1 MPNTVTIPADRY
13 EELIR
18 TETRVQ
24 TIISYLRVEDCLSVD
39 KLMTL
44 LGCHVPK
51 RKEKTYE
58 EVCEMDTDL

>member
-24 TIISYLRVEDCLSVD
+24 TIISYLRVEGYLSVD
-39 KLMTL
+39 KLMAL

-58 EVCEMDTDL
+58 EVCEMDVEL